1 VTAAATSDAATPIFA
16 LPPVPLTDEFLLQL
30 AADNQVEQLWVPTG
44 RPASVTTRAGVHEGD
59 ILKFWVERAGDYTPF
74 EYRTG
79 VAGLRWYRYQRT
91 TKDEDLGSILA
102 EHLAGEAW
110 TPLAVHSEGV
120 ER

>member
-1 VTAAATSDAATPIFA
+1 VTDAVTPAGATPIFA
-16 LPPVPLTDEFLLQL
+16 LPPVPLTDDFLLQL
-30 AADNQVEQLWVPTG
+30 AADDEVQQLWVPTA

-59 ILKFWVERAGDYTPF
+59 ILKFWIERAQDYTPF

-79 VAGLRWYRYQRT
+79 EAGLRWYRFERT
-91 TKDEDLGSILA
+91 TTNEELGSILA

-110 TPLAVHSEGV
+110 TPLAVHPGGV